1 MEDINMPKIIPVK
14 EIYKDIEIS
23 EKQIKNGKVK
33 DAESSLLSMKKKL
46 ETKRWQAVKEKKA

>member
-1 MEDINMPKIIPVK
+1 MPKIIPVK

-46 ETKRWQAVKEKKA
+46 ETKRWQAVKDKKA